1 MARKPIVSCGR
12 SWGGDE
18 ALSDHALLVL
28 EFHRAL
34 EGVAGRATSPEGREA
49 VLALRPGY
57 ELEAVRAELTRVS
70 EMGVLLDRLA
80 PWSAPAISECTPVL
94 DRLSVEGAVL
104 QASEVYELGVLLV
117 SGGYVRD
124 AIAAKGE
131 GLSTLAPLKS
141 RLYANEAMVSLIQR
155 SVDAK
160 GDVLDTASGDLRTIR
175 QGLRRGHIK
184 IVKRLEAYISGL
196 PKRHVVSDAS
206 VSIRDGRYVIPV
218 RREGKGEVGGIIHDE
233 SATGATLFVEP
244 PVAMAL
250 TNELKELERRQ
261 EREVLRILREITGGL
276 HHLREELTDSH
287 AALVDFD
294 SLYARARTAADWH
307 GESPELTKA
316 GTAFSIVRGRHPLLV
331 AGGDDVVPFDL
342 ALEAHESAVVVSGP
356 NTGGKSVFLKAV
368 GLISALTQS
377 GVVPPV
383 GKGTRLP
390 VFSGFFADIGDE
402 QSIAH
407 SLSTFSAHLT
417 NLKEIVEKADSGS
430 LVLIDEMG
438 TGTDPTEGAA
448 LARAILEELVSRGAT
463 TLVTSHLGSLKQLD
477 REGSGIVNASL
488 QFDPDRMEPTYEL
501 VKGRPGRSYG
511 LAIARRLGFPASVL
525 DRAEEHLPVDEANV
539 EDLLERLE
547 RQDREAREL
556 VDSLTREREA
566 AASLR
571 TELAEREA
579 ELRREERSA
588 ERRARDD
595 ARRILLEARADV
607 EEAIAAVRQTTDA
620 AQLDEASREAR
631 RRVEEAAR
639 RQKDLQ
645 PQEPE
650 RVGPGGLAPGDRVKV
665 LGSGATGT
673 VVELS
678 KDRALVE
685 ISGLRLRVAVSELE
699 PTGSDAAGR
708 DASPSVPS
716 GWDAH
721 DLEPCTEVD
730 LRGLRVDEV
739 EIELGPALD
748 RAIVGDLP
756 ELRIIHGKGTGA
768 VRAKVTELLRQDGR
782 VRDFRLG
789 GHGEGGAGVTVARL
803 R

>member
-1 MARKPIVSCGR
+1 MAKKPIASCGR
-12 SWGGDE
+12 SWGRE
-18 ALSDHALLVL
+18 QALSDHALSVL

-57 ELEAVRAELTRVS
+57 DPEAVRAELTRVS

-80 PWSAPAISECTPVL
+80 PWSTPEISECKPVL
-94 DRLSVEGAVL
+94 GRLSVEGAVL
-104 QASEVYELGVLLV
+104 EASEVHALGVLLA
-117 SGGYVRD
+117 SGGEVRD

-131 GLSTLAPLKS
+131 GLSALSPLKG
-141 RLYANEAMVSLIQR
+141 RLYTNEALLACIRR
-155 SVDAK
+155 SVNAR
-160 GDVLDTASGDLRTIR
+160 GEVLDTASGDLRTIR
-175 QGLRRGHIK
+175 QGIRRGHIK
-184 IVKRLEAYISGL
+184 IVKRLEGFISDL
-196 PKRHVVSDAS
+196 PERHVVSDAS

-233 SATGATLFVEP
+233 SATGATIFVEP
-244 PVAMAL
+244 PVAMVL

-261 EREVLRILREITGGL
+261 ARELLRILRKITGDL
-276 HHLREELTDSH
+276 HQLREELTGSH

-307 GESPELTKA
+307 GEPPELTEV

-331 AGGDDVVPFDL
+331 ESGEDVVPFDL
-342 ALEAHESAVVVSGP
+342 ELEAHESAVVVSGP

-390 VFSGFFADIGDE
+390 IFSRFFADIGDE

-417 NLKEIVEKADSGS
+417 NLKEIVEEADSGS

-448 LARAILEELVSRGAT
+448 LARAILEELVERGAT
-463 TLVTSHLGSLKQLD
+463 TLVTSHLGALKQLD

-488 QFDPDRMEPTYEL
+488 QFDPDRMEPTYQL

-511 LAIARRLGFPASVL
+511 LAIARRLGFRSSVL

-556 VDSLTREREA
+556 VASLTREREEA
-566 AASLR
+566 ARLR
-571 TELAEREA
+571 TELAQREA

-595 ARRILLEARADV
+595 ARRILLEARSDV

-645 PQEPE
+645 PEEPI
-650 RVGPGGLAPGDRVKV
+650 RVGPDSLALGDRVRV

-685 ISGLRLRVAVSELE
+685 VSGLRMHVAVSELE

-708 DASPSVPS
+708 DASPSLPS
-716 GWDAH
+716 GWGTH
-721 DLEPCTEVD
+721 ELEPSSEVD

-756 ELRIIHGKGTGA
+756 ELRIIHGMGTGA
-768 VRAKVTELLRQDGR
+768 VRAKVTELLRRDGR
-782 VRDFRLG
+782 VLEFRLG
-789 GHGEGGAGVTVARL
+789 GRGEGGAGVTVAKL

>member
-1 MARKPIVSCGR
+1 MAKKPIASCGR
-12 SWGGDE
+12 SWGGE
-18 ALSDHALLVL
+18 QALSDHALSVL

-57 ELEAVRAELTRVS
+57 DPEAVRAELTRVS

-80 PWSAPAISECTPVL
+80 PWSTPEISECKPVL
-94 DRLSVEGAVL
+94 GRLSVEGAVL
-104 QASEVYELGVLLV
+104 EASEVHALGVLLA
-117 SGGYVRD
+117 SGGEVRD

-131 GLSTLAPLKS
+131 GLSALSPLKG
-141 RLYANEAMVSLIQR
+141 RLYTNEALLACIRR
-155 SVDAK
+155 SVDAR
-160 GDVLDTASGDLRTIR
+160 GEVLDTASGDLRTIR
-175 QGLRRGHIK
+175 QGIRRGHIK
-184 IVKRLEAYISGL
+184 IVKRLEAFISDL
-196 PKRHVVSDAS
+196 PERHVVSDAS

-233 SATGATLFVEP
+233 SATGATIFVEP

-261 EREVLRILREITGGL
+261 ARELLRILRKITGDL
-276 HHLREELTDSH
+276 HQLREELTGSH

-307 GESPELTKA
+307 GEPPELTEV

-331 AGGDDVVPFDL
+331 ESGEDVVPFDL
-342 ALEAHESAVVVSGP
+342 ELEAHESAVVVSGP

-368 GLISALTQS
+368 GLISALAQS

-390 VFSGFFADIGDE
+390 IFSRFFADIGDE

-417 NLKEIVEKADSGS
+417 NLKEIVEEADSGS

-448 LARAILEELVSRGAT
+448 LARAILEELVERGAT
-463 TLVTSHLGSLKQLD
+463 TLVTSHLGALKQLD

-488 QFDPDRMEPTYEL
+488 QFDPDRMEPTYQL

-511 LAIARRLGFPASVL
+511 LAIARRLGFRSSVL
-525 DRAEEHLPVDEANV
+525 DRAEEHLPVDEADV

-556 VDSLTREREA
+556 VASLTREREEA
-566 AASLR
+566 ARLR

-595 ARRILLEARADV
+595 ARRILLEARSDV

-645 PQEPE
+645 PEEPI
-650 RVGPGGLAPGDRVKV
+650 RVGPDSLVPGDRVRV

-685 ISGLRLRVAVSELE
+685 ISGLRMHVAVSELE

-708 DASPSVPS
+708 DASPSLPS
-716 GWDAH
+716 GWGTH
-721 DLEPCTEVD
+721 ELEPSTEVD

-756 ELRIIHGKGTGA
+756 ELRIIHGMGTGA
-768 VRAKVTELLRQDGR
+768 VRAKVTELLRRDGR
-782 VRDFRLG
+782 VLEFRLG
-789 GHGEGGAGVTVARL
+789 GRGEGGAGVTVARL

>member
-12 SWGGDE
+12 SWGGE
-18 ALSDHALLVL
+18 QALSDHALSVL

-34 EGVAGRATSPEGREA
+34 EGVAGRATSPEGRAA

-57 ELEAVRAELTRVS
+57 EPEAVRAELTRVS

-104 QASEVYELGVLLV
+104 EATEVHTLGVLLG
-117 SGGYVRD
+117 SGGEVRD

-131 GLSTLAPLKS
+131 GLSALAPLKG
-141 RLYANEAMVSLIQR
+141 RLYANEALVARIHR

-160 GDVLDTASGDLRTIR
+160 GEVLDTASGDLRTIR
-175 QGLRRGHIK
+175 QGIRRGHLK
-184 IVKRLEAYISGL
+184 IVKRLEAFIADL
-196 PKRHVVSDAS
+196 PERHVVSDAS

-233 SATGATLFVEP
+233 SATGATIFVEP

-250 TNELKELERRQ
+250 TNELKELERR
-261 EREVLRILREITGGL
+261 EAREVLRVLREITRDL

-294 SLYARARTAADWH
+294 SLYARARTAADWR
-307 GESPELTKA
+307 GEPPEVSEA
-316 GTAFSIVRGRHPLLV
+316 GTAFSVVDGRHPLLV
-331 AGGDDVVPFDL
+331 ASGDDVVPFDL
-342 ALEAHESAVVVSGP
+342 ELEAHESAVVVSGP

-390 VFSGFFADIGDE
+390 AFSGFFADIGDE

-417 NLKEIVEKADSGS
+417 NLKEIVERADSGS

-463 TLVTSHLGSLKQLD
+463 TLVTSHLGALKQLD

-488 QFDPDRMEPTYEL
+488 QFDPDRMEPTYQL

-511 LAIARRLGFPASVL
+511 LAIARRLGFRSSVL

-556 VDSLTREREA
+556 VDSLTREREEA
-566 AASLR
+566 ARLR

-607 EEAIAAVRQTTDA
+607 EDAIAAVRQTTDA
-620 AQLDEASREAR
+620 AHLEEASREAR

-639 RQKDLQ
+639 RQKELQ
-645 PQEPE
+645 PEEPA
-650 RVGPGGLAPGDRVKV
+650 RAGPGGLAPGDSVKV

-685 ISGLRLRVAVSELE
+685 VSGLRLHVAVSELE
-699 PTGSDAAGR
+699 PTGSDAGGR
-708 DASPSVPS
+708 DASPRVPS
-716 GWDAH
+716 DWHAH
-721 DLEPCTEVD
+721 DMEPCTEVD

-748 RAIVGDLP
+748 RAIVSDLP

-782 VRDFRLG
+782 VCDFRLG
-789 GHGEGGAGVTVARL
+789 GQGEGGAGVTVARL
-803 R
+803 K